1 MSAVNVFPNSAK
13 PNPEQLISRLNLL
26 WVQLLRACKKKE
38 RLPLAGFDAPLYFIS
53 ADWEHQK
60 AELRNH
66 FAKWRGK
73 LTRENLAA
81 LDVARAEIAGLRKQL
96 NGLLSRLS
104 LAGFTIASLDDLTPE
119 LRDIKARKLLLVKQK
134 KFEELARLRFE
145 EEARLAAI
153 TEHFAEDDPVRHFK
167 TSWYKE
173 KELIFLPSGNH
184 ESRALLKRLSTEA
197 YKSN

>member
-1 MSAVNVFPNSAK
+1 MRGNTT
-13 PNPEQLISRLNLL
+13 PEQLIERLNLL
-26 WVQLLRACKKKE
+26 WVDLLRANERKA

-53 ADWEHQK
+53 ADWQNQK

-66 FAKWRGK
+66 FALWRDK
-73 LTRENLAA
+73 LTKENLAA
-81 LDVARAEIAGLRKQL
+81 LDAARAEIAGLRKQL
-96 NGLLSRLS
+96 NSLLSRLS

-119 LRDIKARKLLLVKQK
+119 LRDIKERKLLLVRQK

-145 EEARLAAI
+145 EEALLAAI

-167 TSWYKE
+167 ASWYQE

-184 ESRALLKRLSTEA
+184 ESRALLKRLSREA